1 MGAPNV
7 PSRLKELTALQDGWL
22 NGEGKALDKKGI
34 RWFVGMFEKFFPDD
48 LPLPYVYP
56 TVEGNIQLEWT
67 FGTRELSLEVDLKS
81 HRGEWIV
88 VEVKTGEEEEQYEID
103 LDKIEEWEKVCSS
116 IRKYLTKG
124 E

>member
-22 NGEGKALDKKGI
+22 NGEGKALDKKEI
-34 RWFVGMFEKFFPDD
+34 RWFVEMFERFFPND
-48 LPLPYVYP
+48 LPFPYVYP

-67 FGTRELSLEVDLKS
+67 FGTCELSLEVDLKS
-81 HRGEWIV
+81 HRGEWLAV
-88 VEVKTGEEEEQYEID
+88 DVETSEAEYYEVN
-103 LDKIEEWEKVCSS
+103 LDEAEDWKKVCLS
-116 IRKYLTKG
+116 IRNHLTKG